1 MDAQHFRRQGGFPPK
16 TESIPKIFTAQPHK
30 AVFCVS
36 VGFYDFAEIFPAAV
50 RRTAQSLMFLFV
62 NSADIFF

>member
-16 TESIPKIFTAQPHK
+16 TESISKIFSAQPHK

-36 VGFYDFAEIFPAAV
+36 VGFYDIAEIFPAAV

-62 NSADIFF
+62 NSADNFF

>member
-1 MDAQHFRRQGGFPPK
+1 MNTRHFRRQGRFSPK

-36 VGFYDFAEIFPAAV
+36 VGFYDIAEIFPAAV
-50 RRTAQSLMFLFV
+50 RRTAQSLMFPFV
-62 NSADIFF
+62 NSADKFF

>member
-16 TESIPKIFTAQPHK
+16 TKSIPKIFSAQPHK

-36 VGFYDFAEIFPAAV
+36 VGFYDIAEISPP
-50 RRTAQSLMFLFV
+50 QSVELHKV
-62 NSADIFF
+62 